1 MLTVIEEQAIFWY
14 NIKKFKAG
22 NRKLKDTQKTNKSM
36 AEENAQNQN
45 QSQGG
50 QPAAPADLQTAQPV
64 AGNPAAGANSANPPA
79 GQAAPLPDWLKQ
91 VQGLQTHE
99 EKGAPLLEQGMNPVQ
114 GVGNTPPSQPSAS
127 ASPAPAASTTAAP
140 SDQLVPATSQSEVDA
155 ALKGDTA
162 LPLWL
167 QKASAKPLSA
177 PGVAAADTLPGAS
190 APATPPAAP
199 VSPAPAATPTVTP
212 PPAQAPNDDFA
223 QLLAASQ
230 QGKTAEQ
237 PADVPSQTAPSAQVP
252 AQPEAPVTAPAA
264 VATPPA
270 PESAAAPLPAPAVT
284 TTAPAP
290 VAKVSAPIP
299 GLLETKVAEPPVVPS
314 EPKKT
319 EPVSPTFSVGQTPEP
334 AATATGSPS
343 SPAAPAAGQTP
354 APGAAPAAPAG
365 LAQQDQKKAE
375 TLQSVKKGMFSFLDF
390 GKKAVVKTAEA
401 VQAGK
406 GAGAPAVPAPLP
418 PAEAAKKAAT
428 DKATAEERQ
437 KLIEAEKVFQQGLT
451 TIRDLI
457 SPSSMQIEYN
467 KLRVEGMIA
476 QTFFV
481 YSYPRYLDTNWLSPI
496 VNFDVTM
503 DISQF
508 IYPIDSAAIM
518 AVLKKKVA
526 QMQSSIRIAE
536 EKGNVRDPALETA
549 LEDAEQ
555 LRTEIQ
561 RGQEK
566 FFQFG
571 LYFTIYGEDEKKLEK
586 ISKQLES
593 LLGGKLILSKKS
605 ELQMEHGFN
614 STLPL
619 CMDELEVSRNMNTSP
634 LSSTFPFSSSDLT
647 SNEGILYGLNRHN
660 DSLIIFDRFS
670 LENANSVVFA
680 KSGAGKSYCVKLE
693 ILRYLMLGTDVI
705 VIDPENEYEALAQTV
720 GGAYLKVSLTSDR
733 RINPFDLPAALQDE
747 ELQPGDLLRSNI
759 INLHGLLK
767 IMLGGVTPLEEGILD
782 KALNDVYAVK
792 GITMD
797 IVDPSNIP
805 APTMEDLYDILVNME
820 GGQSLAQRLQ
830 KYTQGTY
837 AGIFNKPTN
846 VDLNT
851 GLMVFSIRDL
861 EDALRPTAMY
871 IILNFIWNRVRSKLK
886 KRLLVIDEAWTM
898 MQFEDSAKF
907 LFGLVKRA
915 RKYYLG
921 ITTIT
926 QDVEDFVRSPYG
938 KPVVTNSSMQLLLK
952 QAPSA
957 IEVLTKTFNLTEGE
971 KYMLLNSGVGQGLFF
986 AGLKHVAVQIIASYT
1001 EDKIV
1006 TTNPEEILRGRS
1018 ETQFQTS
1025 V

>member
-1 MLTVIEEQAIFWY
+1 
-14 NIKKFKAG
+14 
-22 NRKLKDTQKTNKSM
+22 M
-36 AEENAQNQN
+36 ADENTQNQN
-45 QSQGG
+45 PTQPGQSASPS
-50 QPAAPADLQTAQPV
+50 QPAQVVQAAASSAAPAGAQPV
-64 AGNPAAGANSANPPA
+64 AQSSQLPP
-79 GQAAPLPDWLKQ
+79 WLQQ

-99 EKGAPLLEQGMNPVQ
+99 EKGAPLIQQGYDPVHGDFAGTPKDTGSI
-114 GVGNTPPSQPSAS
+114 GVQQPGSGTPSKPVAD
-127 ASPAPAASTTAAP
+127 AGTM
-140 SDQLVPATSQSEVDA
+140 VPPTSQAEVGE
-155 ALKGDTA
+155 ALKGDA
-162 LPLWL
+162 PLPLWL

-177 PGVAAADTLPGAS
+177 PGVAAEGGVSPVAAVSASTTPQTTPSSLS
-190 APATPPAAP
+190 APEPVPTVAQPPADDFSKLLASSRQGSAVQTTAP
-199 VSPAPAATPTVTP
+199 VP
-212 PPAQAPNDDFA
+212 QA
-223 QLLAASQ
+223 
-230 QGKTAEQ
+230 
-237 PADVPSQTAPSAQVP
+237 
-252 AQPEAPVTAPAA
+252 VTAPQQQ
-264 VATPPA
+264 
-270 PESAAAPLPAPAVT
+270 PAPAVQAEPIVS
-284 TTAPAP
+284 TASVTPASVPAP
-290 VAKVSAPIP
+290 VAPSAPQPSVQITSTSMP
-299 GLLETKVAEPPVVPS
+299 GLLETKTEEKSPVAAITAPSVTEVPPQATSTVA
-314 EPKKT
+314 
-319 EPVSPTFSVGQTPEP
+319 PVS
-334 AATATGSPS
+334 ASPS
-343 SPAAPAAGQTP
+343 S
-354 APGAAPAAPAG
+354 
-365 LAQQDQKKAE
+365 DKKEA

-390 GKKAVVKTAEA
+390 GKKAVSKTAEA

-406 GAGAPAVPAPLP
+406 AAGAPEVPKPLP

-428 DKATAEERQ
+428 DKATAAERQ
-437 KLIEAEKVFQQGLT
+437 QLIEAEKVYQQGLT

-457 SPSSMQIEYN
+457 SPSSMEIQYN
-467 KLRVEGMIA
+467 KLRIEGMFA

-481 YSYPRYLDTNWLSPI
+481 HSYPRYLDTNWLSPVI
-496 VNFDVTM
+496 NFDVTM
-503 DISQF
+503 DIAQF

-536 EKGNVRDPALETA
+536 EKGIVRDPALETA
-549 LEDAEQ
+549 LEDAEE
-555 LRTEIQ
+555 LRTQIQ

-593 LLGGKLILSKKS
+593 LLGGKLILTKKS
-605 ELQMEHGFN
+605 ELQMELGFN

-619 CMDELEVSRNMNTSP
+619 CLDELEVSRNMNTSP

-693 ILRYLMLGTDVI
+693 ILRSLMVGVDVI

-733 RINPFDLPAALQDE
+733 RINPFDLPAPLQDE
-747 ELQPGDLLRSNI
+747 EVQPGDLLRSNI

-797 IVDPSNIP
+797 IVDPSQIP
-805 APTMEDLYDILVNME
+805 VPTMEDLYDILSNMD
-820 GGQSLAQRLQ
+820 GGQNLAQRLQ

-846 VDLNT
+846 VDLSS

-871 IILNFIWNRVRSKLK
+871 IILNYIWARVRTKLK

-898 MQFEDSAKF
+898 MQYEDSAKF

-926 QDVEDFVRSPYG
+926 QDVEDFVKSPYG

-986 AGLKHVAVQIIASYT
+986 AGLKHVAIQIIASYT

-1006 TTNPEEILRGRS
+1006 TTNPEEILRGR
-1018 ETQFQTS
+1018 TDQQFQTT